1 MFEVSGLHSGYDGT
15 IIIEDININV
25 QHNEIVTIIGPNGSG
40 KSTLLKSIFGI
51 VKPQQGKIEFL
62 NEQITGMKPFRVF
75 EKGISYVPQVEN
87 IFSNLTISE
96 NLDIGFYTSK
106 INDTKNELDK
116 IYSFFPQLKN
126 KKSIKSGNLSGGE
139 RQMLAIA
146 RALIGNPKLLLL
158 DEPTASLAP
167 NLVNEIMQKLI
178 QIKDSGTSML
188 LVEQNAK
195 KSLDISD
202 RCYVLVMG
210 KNFFEGKASEIIQNK
225 EVRAKQKEI
234 NCILFIVYDF
244 KSVR

>member
-1 MFEVSGLHSGYDGT
+1 MFEVSGLYSGYDGT

-210 KNFFEGKASEIIQNK
+210 KNFFEGKASEVVQNK
-225 EVRAKQKEI
+225 ELGRMFLGKK
-234 NCILFIVYDF
+234 
-244 KSVR
+244 

>member
-1 MFEVSGLHSGYDGT
+1 MFKVSGLHSGYDGT
-15 IIIEDININV
+15 IIIEDIDLNV
-25 QHNEIVTIIGPNGSG
+25 QTDEIVTIIGPNGSG

-62 NEQITGMKPFRVF
+62 NESIIGMKPFRVF

-106 INDTKNELDK
+106 IKDTNKDLDK
-116 IYSFFPQLKN
+116 IYSLFPQLKD

-146 RALIGNPKLLLL
+146 RALIGDPKLLLL

-167 NLVNEIMQKLI
+167 NLVSEIMQKLI
-178 QIKDSGTSML
+178 QIKDSGTSIL

-195 KSLDISD
+195 KSLAISD
-202 RCYVLVMG
+202 RCYVLAMG
-210 KNFFEGKASEIIQNK
+210 KNFFDGKASE
-225 EVRAKQKEI
+225 VI
-234 NCILFIVYDF
+234 NNQELGRMFLGS
-244 KSVR
+244 K

>member
-1 MFEVSGLHSGYDGT
+1 MFKVSGLHSGYDGT
-15 IIIEDININV
+15 IIIEDIDLNV
-25 QHNEIVTIIGPNGSG
+25 QTNEIVTIIGPNGSG

-62 NEQITGMKPFRVF
+62 NESIIGIKPFRVF

-106 INDTKNELDK
+106 IKDTKTELDK
-116 IYSFFPQLKN
+116 IYSIFPQLKN
-126 KKSIKSGNLSGGE
+126 KNSIKSGNLSGGE

-146 RALIGNPKLLLL
+146 RALIGDPKLLLL

-167 NLVNEIMQKLI
+167 NLVSEIMQKLI
-178 QIKDSGTSML
+178 QIKESGTSIL

-195 KSLDISD
+195 KSLAISD
-202 RCYVLVMG
+202 RCYVLAMG
-210 KNFFEGKASEIIQNK
+210 KNFFDGKASE
-225 EVRAKQKEI
+225 VI
-234 NCILFIVYDF
+234 NNRELGRMFLGS
-244 KSVR
+244 K

>member
-40 KSTLLKSIFGI
+40 KSTLLKRIFGI

-62 NEQITGMKPFRVF
+62 NEQITGMKPFRIF

-146 RALIGNPKLLLL
+146 RALIGDPKLLLL

-167 NLVNEIMQKLI
+167 NLVSEIMQKLI

-210 KNFFEGKASEIIQNK
+210 KNFFEGKASEVIQNK
-225 EVRAKQKEI
+225 ELGRMFLGKK
-234 NCILFIVYDF
+234 
-244 KSVR
+244 

>member
-1 MFEVSGLHSGYDGT
+1 MFKVSGLHSGYDGT
-15 IIIEDININV
+15 IIIEDIDLNV
-25 QHNEIVTIIGPNGSG
+25 QTDEIVTIIGPNGSG

-51 VKPQQGKIEFL
+51 VKPQQGQIEFL

-106 INDTKNELDK
+106 IKDTKNELDK
-116 IYSFFPQLKN
+116 IYSIFPQLKN
-126 KKSIKSGNLSGGE
+126 KNSIKSGNLSGGE

-146 RALIGNPKLLLL
+146 RALIGDPKLLLL

-178 QIKDSGTSML
+178 QIKESGTSIL

-195 KSLDISD
+195 KSLAISD
-202 RCYVLVMG
+202 RCYVLAMG
-210 KNFFEGKASEIIQNK
+210 KNFFDGKASEVINNK
-225 EVRAKQKEI
+225 ELGRMFLGSK
-234 NCILFIVYDF
+234 
-244 KSVR
+244 

>member
-1 MFEVSGLHSGYDGT
+1 MFKVSGLHSGYDGT
-15 IIIEDININV
+15 IIIEDIDLNV
-25 QHNEIVTIIGPNGSG
+25 QTDEIVTIIGPNGSG

-62 NEQITGMKPFRVF
+62 NESIIGIKPFRVF

-106 INDTKNELDK
+106 IKDTKNELDK
-116 IYSFFPQLKN
+116 IYSIFPQLKN
-126 KKSIKSGNLSGGE
+126 KNSIKSGNLSGGE

-146 RALIGNPKLLLL
+146 RALIGDPKLLLL

-167 NLVNEIMQKLI
+167 NLVSEIMQKLI
-178 QIKDSGTSML
+178 QIKESGTSIL

-195 KSLDISD
+195 KSLAISD
-202 RCYVLVMG
+202 RCYVLAMG
-210 KNFFEGKASEIIQNK
+210 KNFFDGKASEVINNK
-225 EVRAKQKEI
+225 ELGRMFLGSK
-234 NCILFIVYDF
+234 
-244 KSVR
+244 

>member
-1 MFEVSGLHSGYDGT
+1 MFKVSGLHSGYDGT
-15 IIIEDININV
+15 IIIEDIDLNV
-25 QHNEIVTIIGPNGSG
+25 QTDEIVTIIGPNGSG

-51 VKPQQGKIEFL
+51 VKPQQGQIEFL

-106 INDTKNELDK
+106 IKDTKDELDK
-116 IYSFFPQLKN
+116 IYSIFPQLKN
-126 KKSIKSGNLSGGE
+126 KNSIKSGNLSGGE

-146 RALIGNPKLLLL
+146 RALIGDPKLLLL

-178 QIKDSGTSML
+178 QIKESGTSIL

-195 KSLDISD
+195 KSLAISD
-202 RCYVLVMG
+202 RCYVLAMG
-210 KNFFEGKASEIIQNK
+210 KNFFDGKASEVSNNK
-225 EVRAKQKEI
+225 ELGRMFLGSK
-234 NCILFIVYDF
+234 
-244 KSVR
+244 

>member
-1 MFEVSGLHSGYDGT
+1 MFKVSGLHSGYEGT
-15 IIIEDININV
+15 IIIEDIDLNV
-25 QHNEIVTIIGPNGSG
+25 QTDEIVTIIGPNGSG

-62 NEQITGMKPFRVF
+62 NESIIGMKPFRVF

-106 INDTKNELDK
+106 IKDTNKDLDK
-116 IYSFFPQLKN
+116 IYSLFPQLKD

-146 RALIGNPKLLLL
+146 RALIGDPKLLLL

-167 NLVNEIMQKLI
+167 NLVSEIMQKLI
-178 QIKDSGTSML
+178 QIKDSGTSIL

-195 KSLDISD
+195 KSLAISD
-202 RCYVLVMG
+202 RCYVLAMG
-210 KNFFEGKASEIIQNK
+210 KNFFDGKASE
-225 EVRAKQKEI
+225 VI
-234 NCILFIVYDF
+234 NNQELGRMFLGS
-244 KSVR
+244 K

>member
-1 MFEVSGLHSGYDGT
+1 MFKVSGLHSGYDGT

-25 QHNEIVTIIGPNGSG
+25 QQDEIVTIIGPNGSG

-62 NEQITGMKPFRVF
+62 NEQIIGMKPFRIF
-75 EKGISYVPQVEN
+75 EKGISYVPQIEN

-106 INDTKNELDK
+106 INDPKNELDK
-116 IYSFFPQLKN
+116 IYSIFPQLKN
-126 KKSIKSGNLSGGE
+126 KKFIKSGNLSGGE
-139 RQMLAIA
+139 RQMLAIS
-146 RALIGNPKLLLL
+146 RALIGDPKLLLL

-167 NLVNEIMQKLI
+167 NLVSEIMQKLI
-178 QIKDSGTSML
+178 QIKDSGTSIL

-195 KSLDISD
+195 KSLDISE

-210 KNFFEGKASEIIQNK
+210 KNFFEGKASEVIQNK
-225 EVRAKQKEI
+225 ELGRMFLGNK
-234 NCILFIVYDF
+234 
-244 KSVR
+244 

>member
-1 MFEVSGLHSGYDGT
+1 MFKVSGLHSGYDGT
-15 IIIEDININV
+15 IIIEDIDLNV
-25 QHNEIVTIIGPNGSG
+25 QTDEIVTIIGPNGSG

-51 VKPQQGKIEFL
+51 VKPQQGQIEFL

-106 INDTKNELDK
+106 IKDTKNELDK
-116 IYSFFPQLKN
+116 IYSIFPQLKN
-126 KKSIKSGNLSGGE
+126 INSIKSGNLSGGE

-146 RALIGNPKLLLL
+146 RALIGDPKLLLL

-178 QIKDSGTSML
+178 QIKESGTSIL

-195 KSLDISD
+195 KSLAISD
-202 RCYVLVMG
+202 RCYVLAMG
-210 KNFFEGKASEIIQNK
+210 KNFFDGKASE
-225 EVRAKQKEI
+225 VI
-234 NCILFIVYDF
+234 NNQELGRMFLGS
-244 KSVR
+244 K

>member
-25 QHNEIVTIIGPNGSG
+25 QHDEIVTIIGPNGSG

-62 NEQITGMKPFRVF
+62 NEQITGMKPFRIF
-75 EKGISYVPQVEN
+75 EKGISYVPQIEN

-116 IYSFFPQLKN
+116 IYSIFPQLKN

-139 RQMLAIA
+139 RQMLAIS
-146 RALIGNPKLLLL
+146 RALIGDPKLLLL

-167 NLVNEIMQKLI
+167 NLVSEIMQKLI
-178 QIKDSGTSML
+178 QIKDSGTSIL

-195 KSLDISD
+195 KSLDISE

-210 KNFFEGKASEIIQNK
+210 KNFFEGKASEVVQNK
-225 EVRAKQKEI
+225 ELGRMFLGNK
-234 NCILFIVYDF
+234 
-244 KSVR
+244 

>member
-1 MFEVSGLHSGYDGT
+1 MFKVSGLHSGYDGT
-15 IIIEDININV
+15 IIIEDIDLNV
-25 QHNEIVTIIGPNGSG
+25 QTDEIVTIIGPNGSG

-62 NEQITGMKPFRVF
+62 NESIIGIKPFRVF

-106 INDTKNELDK
+106 IKDTKTELDK
-116 IYSFFPQLKN
+116 IYSIFPQLKN
-126 KKSIKSGNLSGGE
+126 KNSIKSGNLSGGE

-146 RALIGNPKLLLL
+146 RALIGDPKLLLL

-167 NLVNEIMQKLI
+167 NLVSEIMQKLI
-178 QIKDSGTSML
+178 QIKESGTSIL

-195 KSLDISD
+195 KSLAISD
-202 RCYVLVMG
+202 RCYVLAMG
-210 KNFFEGKASEIIQNK
+210 KNFFDGKASEVINNK
-225 EVRAKQKEI
+225 ELGRMFLGSK
-234 NCILFIVYDF
+234 
-244 KSVR
+244 

>member
-1 MFEVSGLHSGYDGT
+1 MFKVSGLHSGYDGT
-15 IIIEDININV
+15 IIIEDIDLNV
-25 QHNEIVTIIGPNGSG
+25 QTNEIVTIIGPNGSG

-225 EVRAKQKEI
+225 ELGRMFLGKK
-234 NCILFIVYDF
+234 
-244 KSVR
+244 

>member
-25 QHNEIVTIIGPNGSG
+25 QHDEIVTIIGPNGSG

-146 RALIGNPKLLLL
+146 RALIGDPKLLLL

-225 EVRAKQKEI
+225 ELGRMFLGKK
-234 NCILFIVYDF
+234 
-244 KSVR
+244 

>member
-1 MFEVSGLHSGYDGT
+1 MFKVSGVHSGYDGT

-25 QHNEIVTIIGPNGSG
+25 QRDEIVTIIGPNGSG

-62 NEQITGMKPFRVF
+62 NEQIIGMKPFRVF
-75 EKGISYVPQVEN
+75 EKGISYVPQIEN

-106 INDTKNELDK
+106 INDPKNELDK
-116 IYSFFPQLKN
+116 IYSIFPQLKN

-139 RQMLAIA
+139 RQMLAIS
-146 RALIGNPKLLLL
+146 RALIGDPKLLLL

-167 NLVNEIMQKLI
+167 NLVSEIMQKLI
-178 QIKDSGTSML
+178 QIKDSGTSIL

-195 KSLDISD
+195 KSLDISE

-210 KNFFEGKASEIIQNK
+210 KNFFEGKASEVIQNK
-225 EVRAKQKEI
+225 ELGRMFLGNK
-234 NCILFIVYDF
+234 
-244 KSVR
+244 

>member
-25 QHNEIVTIIGPNGSG
+25 QRDEIVTIIGPNGSG

-62 NEQITGMKPFRVF
+62 NEQITGMKPFRIF
-75 EKGISYVPQVEN
+75 EKGISYVPQIEN

-116 IYSFFPQLKN
+116 IYSIFPQLKN

-139 RQMLAIA
+139 RQMLAIS
-146 RALIGNPKLLLL
+146 RALIGDPKLLLL

-167 NLVNEIMQKLI
+167 NLVSEIMQKLI
-178 QIKDSGTSML
+178 QIKDSGTSIL

-195 KSLDISD
+195 KSLDISE

-210 KNFFEGKASEIIQNK
+210 KNFFEGKASEVVQNK
-225 EVRAKQKEI
+225 ELGRMFLGNK
-234 NCILFIVYDF
+234 
-244 KSVR
+244 

>member
-225 EVRAKQKEI
+225 ELGRMFLGKK
-234 NCILFIVYDF
+234 
-244 KSVR
+244 

>member
-1 MFEVSGLHSGYDGT
+1 MFKVSGLHSGYDGT

-25 QHNEIVTIIGPNGSG
+25 QQDEIVTIIGPNGSG

-62 NEQITGMKPFRVF
+62 NEQIIGMKPFRVF
-75 EKGISYVPQVEN
+75 EKGISYVPQIEN

-106 INDTKNELDK
+106 INDPKNELDK
-116 IYSFFPQLKN
+116 IYSIFPQLKN

-139 RQMLAIA
+139 RQMLAIS
-146 RALIGNPKLLLL
+146 RALIGDPKLLLL

-167 NLVNEIMQKLI
+167 NLVSEIMQKLI
-178 QIKDSGTSML
+178 QIKDSGTSIL
-188 LVEQNAK
+188 LIEQNAK
-195 KSLDISD
+195 KSLDISE

-210 KNFFEGKASEIIQNK
+210 KNFFEGKASEVIQNK
-225 EVRAKQKEI
+225 ELGRMFLGNK
-234 NCILFIVYDF
+234 
-244 KSVR
+244 

>member
-1 MFEVSGLHSGYDGT
+1 MFKVSGVHSGYDGT

-25 QHNEIVTIIGPNGSG
+25 QRDEIVTIIGPNGSG

-62 NEQITGMKPFRVF
+62 NEQITGMKPFRIF
-75 EKGISYVPQVEN
+75 EKGISYVPQIEN

-116 IYSFFPQLKN
+116 IYSIFPQLKN

-139 RQMLAIA
+139 RQMLAIS
-146 RALIGNPKLLLL
+146 RALIGDPKLLLL

-167 NLVNEIMQKLI
+167 NLVSEIMQKLI
-178 QIKDSGTSML
+178 QIKDSGTSIL

-195 KSLDISD
+195 KSLDISE

-210 KNFFEGKASEIIQNK
+210 KNFFEGKASEVVQNK
-225 EVRAKQKEI
+225 ELGRMFLGNK
-234 NCILFIVYDF
+234 
-244 KSVR
+244 

>member
-1 MFEVSGLHSGYDGT
+1 MFKVSGLHSGYDGT

-25 QHNEIVTIIGPNGSG
+25 QQDEIVTIIGPNGSG

-62 NEQITGMKPFRVF
+62 NEQIIGMKPFRIF
-75 EKGISYVPQVEN
+75 EKGISYVPQIEN

-106 INDTKNELDK
+106 INDPKNELDK
-116 IYSFFPQLKN
+116 IYSIFPQLKN

-139 RQMLAIA
+139 RQMLAIS
-146 RALIGNPKLLLL
+146 RALIGDPKLLLL

-167 NLVNEIMQKLI
+167 NLVSEIMQKLI
-178 QIKDSGTSML
+178 QIKDSGTSIL

-195 KSLDISD
+195 KSLDISE

-210 KNFFEGKASEIIQNK
+210 KNFFEGKASEVIQNK
-225 EVRAKQKEI
+225 ELGRMFLGNK
-234 NCILFIVYDF
+234 
-244 KSVR
+244 

>member
-1 MFEVSGLHSGYDGT
+1 MFKVSGVHSGYDGT

-25 QHNEIVTIIGPNGSG
+25 QRDEIVTIIGPNGSG

-62 NEQITGMKPFRVF
+62 NEQITGMKPFRIF
-75 EKGISYVPQVEN
+75 EKGISYVPQIEN

-116 IYSFFPQLKN
+116 IYSIFPQLKN

-139 RQMLAIA
+139 RQMLAIS
-146 RALIGNPKLLLL
+146 RALIGDPKLLLL

-167 NLVNEIMQKLI
+167 NLVSEIMQKLI
-178 QIKDSGTSML
+178 QIK
-188 LVEQNAK
+188 
-195 KSLDISD
+195 I
-202 RCYVLVMG
+202 
-210 KNFFEGKASEIIQNK
+210 
-225 EVRAKQKEI
+225 
-234 NCILFIVYDF
+234 
-244 KSVR
+244 

>member
-96 NLDIGFYTSK
+96 NIDIGFYTSK

-225 EVRAKQKEI
+225 ELGRMFLGKK
-234 NCILFIVYDF
+234 
-244 KSVR
+244 

>member
-25 QHNEIVTIIGPNGSG
+25 QHDEIVTIIGPNGSG

-139 RQMLAIA
+139 RQMLAIS
-146 RALIGNPKLLLL
+146 RALIGDPKLLLL

-167 NLVNEIMQKLI
+167 NLVSEIMQKLI
-178 QIKDSGTSML
+178 QIKDSGTSIL

-195 KSLDISD
+195 KSLDISE

-210 KNFFEGKASEIIQNK
+210 KNFFEGKASEVIQNK
-225 EVRAKQKEI
+225 ELGRMFLGNK
-234 NCILFIVYDF
+234 
-244 KSVR
+244 

>member
-25 QHNEIVTIIGPNGSG
+25 QHDEIVTIIGPNGSG

-116 IYSFFPQLKN
+116 IYSIFPQLKN

-146 RALIGNPKLLLL
+146 RALIGDPKLLLL

-167 NLVNEIMQKLI
+167 NLVSEIMQKLI

-225 EVRAKQKEI
+225 ELGRMFLGKK
-234 NCILFIVYDF
+234 
-244 KSVR
+244 

>member
-1 MFEVSGLHSGYDGT
+1 MFEVSGLYSGYDGT

-25 QHNEIVTIIGPNGSG
+25 QHNEIVTIIGSNGSG

-139 RQMLAIA
+139 RQMMAIA

-225 EVRAKQKEI
+225 ELGRMFLGKK
-234 NCILFIVYDF
+234 
-244 KSVR
+244 

>member
-1 MFEVSGLHSGYDGT
+1 MFKVSGVHSGYDGT

-25 QHNEIVTIIGPNGSG
+25 QRDEIVTIIGPNGSG

-62 NEQITGMKPFRVF
+62 NEQITGMKPFRIF
-75 EKGISYVPQVEN
+75 EKCISYVPQIEN

-116 IYSFFPQLKN
+116 IYSIFPQLKN

-139 RQMLAIA
+139 RQMLAIS
-146 RALIGNPKLLLL
+146 RALIGDPKLLLL

-167 NLVNEIMQKLI
+167 NLVSEIMQKLI
-178 QIKDSGTSML
+178 QIKDSGTSIL

-195 KSLDISD
+195 KSLDISE

-210 KNFFEGKASEIIQNK
+210 KNFFEGKASEVIQNK
-225 EVRAKQKEI
+225 ELGRMFLGNK
-234 NCILFIVYDF
+234 
-244 KSVR
+244 

>member
-116 IYSFFPQLKN
+116 IYSIFPQLKN

-139 RQMLAIA
+139 RQMLAIS
-146 RALIGNPKLLLL
+146 RALIGDPKLLLL

-167 NLVNEIMQKLI
+167 NLVSEIMQKLI
-178 QIKDSGTSML
+178 QIKDSGTSIL

-195 KSLDISD
+195 KSLDISE

-225 EVRAKQKEI
+225 ELGRMFLGKK
-234 NCILFIVYDF
+234 
-244 KSVR
+244 

>member
-25 QHNEIVTIIGPNGSG
+25 QHDEIVTIIGPNGSG

-146 RALIGNPKLLLL
+146 RALIGDPKLLLL

-167 NLVNEIMQKLI
+167 NLVSEIMQKLI

-225 EVRAKQKEI
+225 ELGRMFLGKK
-234 NCILFIVYDF
+234 
-244 KSVR
+244 

>member
-1 MFEVSGLHSGYDGT
+1 MFKVSGLHSGYDGT

-25 QHNEIVTIIGPNGSG
+25 QQDEIVTIIGPNGSG

-62 NEQITGMKPFRVF
+62 NEQIIGMKPFRVF
-75 EKGISYVPQVEN
+75 EKGISYVPQIEN

-106 INDTKNELDK
+106 INDPKNELDK
-116 IYSFFPQLKN
+116 IYSIFPQLKN

-139 RQMLAIA
+139 RQMLAIS
-146 RALIGNPKLLLL
+146 RALIGDPKLLLL

-167 NLVNEIMQKLI
+167 NLVSEIMQKLI
-178 QIKDSGTSML
+178 QIKDSGTSIL

-195 KSLDISD
+195 KSLDISE

-210 KNFFEGKASEIIQNK
+210 KNFFEGKASEVIQNK
-225 EVRAKQKEI
+225 ELGRMFLGNK
-234 NCILFIVYDF
+234 
-244 KSVR
+244 

>member
-62 NEQITGMKPFRVF
+62 NEQITGMKPFRIF

-146 RALIGNPKLLLL
+146 RALIGDPKLLLL

-167 NLVNEIMQKLI
+167 NLVSEIMQKLI

-210 KNFFEGKASEIIQNK
+210 KNFFEGKASEVIQNK
-225 EVRAKQKEI
+225 ELGRMFLGKK
-234 NCILFIVYDF
+234 
-244 KSVR
+244 

>member
-1 MFEVSGLHSGYDGT
+1 MFKVSGLHSGYDGT
-15 IIIEDININV
+15 IIIEDIDLNV
-25 QHNEIVTIIGPNGSG
+25 QTDEIVTIIGPNGSG

-51 VKPQQGKIEFL
+51 VKPQQGQIEFL

-106 INDTKNELDK
+106 IKDTKDELDK
-116 IYSFFPQLKN
+116 IYSIFPQLKN
-126 KKSIKSGNLSGGE
+126 KNSIKSGNLSGGE

-146 RALIGNPKLLLL
+146 RALIGDPKLLLL

-178 QIKDSGTSML
+178 QIKESGTSIL

-195 KSLDISD
+195 KSLAISD
-202 RCYVLVMG
+202 RCYVLAMG
-210 KNFFEGKASEIIQNK
+210 KNFFDGKASEVINNK
-225 EVRAKQKEI
+225 ELGRMFLGSK
-234 NCILFIVYDF
+234 
-244 KSVR
+244 

>member
-106 INDTKNELDK
+106 IKDTKTELDK

-225 EVRAKQKEI
+225 ELGLLKQVKTLYI
-234 NCILFIVYDF
+234 DFFRYFIY
-244 KSVR
+244 K

>member
-1 MFEVSGLHSGYDGT
+1 MFKVSGLHSGYDGT
-15 IIIEDININV
+15 IIIEDIDLNV
-25 QHNEIVTIIGPNGSG
+25 QTDEIVTIIGPNGSG

-62 NEQITGMKPFRVF
+62 NESIIGIKPFRVF

-106 INDTKNELDK
+106 IKDTKTELDK
-116 IYSFFPQLKN
+116 IYSIFPQLKN
-126 KKSIKSGNLSGGE
+126 KNSIKSGNLSGGE

-146 RALIGNPKLLLL
+146 RALIGDPKLLLL

-167 NLVNEIMQKLI
+167 NLVSEIMQKLI
-178 QIKDSGTSML
+178 QIKESGTSIL

-195 KSLDISD
+195 KSLAISD
-202 RCYVLVMG
+202 RCYVLAMG
-210 KNFFEGKASEIIQNK
+210 KNFFDGKASE
-225 EVRAKQKEI
+225 VI
-234 NCILFIVYDF
+234 NNQELGRMFLGS
-244 KSVR
+244 K